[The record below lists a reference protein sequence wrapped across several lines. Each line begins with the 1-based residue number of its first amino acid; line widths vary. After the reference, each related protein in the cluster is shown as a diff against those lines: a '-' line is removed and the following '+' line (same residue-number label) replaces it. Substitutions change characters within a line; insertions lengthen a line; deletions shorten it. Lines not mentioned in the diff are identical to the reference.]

1 MELLK
6 DLPEI
11 SSPSKTSTKMNY
23 VEPKGSP
30 FIENRRMF
38 KMSDYNDP
46 RYQEK

>member
-11 SSPSKTSTKMNY
+11 SSPSKTATKMNY

-38 KMSDYNDP
+38 KMTDYNDP